1 MTKEIAL
8 EQPGALAPMPFSVD
22 EMSADVGLGGNVGLA
37 DISVPYMYIL
47 QTNSPQVNPDHA
59 KYVHD
64 AKAGMI
70 YLSNIEKVFD
80 GRTVGVTIVPCYY
93 ERLVTEWL
101 PRSSGGGLV
110 ASHDPEAE
118 ILKTTKTI
126 QSEGKTISVLPNGH
140 QVIETAYH
148 YMLVQDPVSKI
159 WYQTIAPFKSTA
171 LKASRRMNST
181 INTTMIPDTDKR
193 APRFLFKWQLTSIKE
208 QKDDYVWSSP
218 RLEQLGMVTA
228 DVYNSAKA
236 YALIAAKGILRR
248 VAAESEQEDGEANI
262 AKQSMGRPARDLDA
276 EIPF

>member
-1 MTKEIAL
+1 MTKEITL

-22 EMSADVGLGGNVGLA
+22 EMAEDANLGGKINLS
-37 DISVPYMYIL
+37 DIAVPYLYIL
-47 QTNSPQVNPDHA
+47 QANSPQVNPDHA
-59 KYVHD
+59 KYVPD

-70 YLSNIEKVFD
+70 YLSNLEKVFD
-80 GRTVGVTIVPCYY
+80 GRNTGILIVPCYY

-118 ILKTTKTI
+118 ILKTAKSVE
-126 QSEGKTISVLPNGH
+126 SEGKTIQVLPNGH
-140 QVIETAYH
+140 QIIETAYH
-148 YMLVQDPVSKI
+148 YFLAQDPGSKV

-181 INTTMIPDTDKR
+181 ISTTNIPGTDKR
-193 APRFLFKWQLTSIKE
+193 APRFLFKWKLTSIKE

-218 RLEQLGMVTA
+218 KLEQLDTVTA
-228 DVYNSAKA
+228 DVYRAAKD
-236 YALIAAKGILRR
+236 YALVAAKGVLRR
-248 VAAESEQEDGEANI
+248 AAVESEQEEVETVRQPKPRAAD
-262 AKQSMGRPARDLDA
+262 D